1 MEYLDMKKV
10 LKELDKT
17 DEELSKMWS
26 DLYTK
31 NFIVKNLTDHGKTW
45 RDLNPYAIKSM
56 ITEYDKKQSE
66 DK

>member
-45 RDLNPYAIKSM
+45 RDLNPQAIKSM